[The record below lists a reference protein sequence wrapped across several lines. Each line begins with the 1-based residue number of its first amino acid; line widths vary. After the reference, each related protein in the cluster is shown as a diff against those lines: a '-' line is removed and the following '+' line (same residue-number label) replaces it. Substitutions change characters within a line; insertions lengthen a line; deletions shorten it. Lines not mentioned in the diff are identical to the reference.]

1 MAPAS
6 HSRRPAMGS
15 PRCTSWMPTGRTPRG
30 SPTRRAWTATRRS
43 VPTDCPSWFTHS
55 APATA
60 RSTSSRSRRAP
71 ARSWRFRPAAPSRW
85 CFPRSCRSR
94 GAPHA
99 MRAWVI
105 RATGGLD
112 QLQQSDVPDPAG
124 PGSLGPHQ
132 VRVAPRAAALNHLDL
147 FVVRGLPHEYRFPH
161 VVGADGAGVGDDVGT
176 EVRTV
181 RPGNRVM
188 INPGIPDYSCEY
200 CRAGEQ
206 SLCRRYGILGEQLP
220 GTMAQYVVVPEQNV
234 ATIPT
239 LATPLTWA
247 EAAAFSLVTLTA
259 WRMVV
264 TRAQVV
270 AGETVL
276 IWGIGGGVALAALR
290 IAKLKG
296 ARVIVTSSSDAKLHE
311 AQKLGADV
319 TLNHTTRK
327 VSQEVR
333 ALTDKRG
340 ADVVIENVGEATWE
354 ESLRSLGRGG
364 RLVTCGSTSGPHVT
378 LDLRRL
384 FWHQWSILGST
395 MGNDAEYREVVRLLG
410 AGELRPIVDRVFPF
424 SEARAAFERL
434 ERGEQLGKIAV
445 EINP

>member
-1 MAPAS
+1 
-6 HSRRPAMGS
+6 
-15 PRCTSWMPTGRTPRG
+15 
-30 SPTRRAWTATRRS
+30 
-43 VPTDCPSWFTHS
+43 
-55 APATA
+55 
-60 RSTSSRSRRAP
+60 
-71 ARSWRFRPAAPSRW
+71 
-85 CFPRSCRSR
+85 
-94 GAPHA
+94 

-112 QLQQSDVPDPAG
+112 QLQRSDVPDPAG
-124 PGSLGPHQ
+124 PGSLGPRQ
-132 VRVAPRAAALNHLDL
+132 VRVAQRAAALNHLDL
-147 FVVRGLPHEYRFPH
+147 FVVRGMPHEYRFPN
-161 VVGADGAGVGDDVGT
+161 VVGADGAGVVDAVGS
-176 EVRTV
+176 EVRSV
-181 RPGNRVM
+181 RPGDRVM
-188 INPGIPDYSCEY
+188 INPGIPDYTCEY

-206 SLCRRYGILGEQLP
+206 SLCRSYGILGEHLP

-276 IWGIGGGVALAALR
+276 IWGIGGGVALAALQ

-311 AQKLGADV
+311 AKRLGADV
-319 TLNHTTRK
+319 TLNHTAQE
-327 VSQEVR
+327 VSQQVR
-333 ALTDKRG
+333 ALTEKRG
-340 ADVVIENVGEATWE
+340 ANVVIDDVGEATWD

-395 MGNDAEYREVVRLLG
+395 MGNDAEYREIVRLLG
-410 AGELRPIVDRVFPF
+410 AGELRPVVDRVYPF
-424 SEARAAFERL
+424 TEARAAFERL
-434 ERGEQLGKIAV
+434 DRGEQLGKVVV
-445 EINP
+445 EI

>member
-1 MAPAS
+1 
-6 HSRRPAMGS
+6 
-15 PRCTSWMPTGRTPRG
+15 
-30 SPTRRAWTATRRS
+30 
-43 VPTDCPSWFTHS
+43 
-55 APATA
+55 
-60 RSTSSRSRRAP
+60 
-71 ARSWRFRPAAPSRW
+71 
-85 CFPRSCRSR
+85 
-94 GAPHA
+94 

-112 QLQQSDVPDPAG
+112 QLQQSDVLDPPA
-124 PGSLGPHQ
+124 LGPRH
-132 VRVAPRAAALNHLDL
+132 VRVAPRAAAINHLDL

-161 VVGADGAGVGDDVGT
+161 IVGADGAGVVDAVGS
-176 EVRTV
+176 EVRSV
-181 RPGNRVM
+181 RPGDRVM
-188 INPGIPDYSCEY
+188 INPGIPDYTCEY

-206 SLCRRYGILGEQLP
+206 SLCRRYGILGEHLP
-220 GTMAQYVVVPEQNV
+220 GTMAQYVVVPDQNV
-234 ATIPT
+234 VTIPT

-296 ARVIVTSSSDAKLHE
+296 ARVIVTSSSDAKLAE
-311 AQKLGADV
+311 ARRHGADA
-319 TLNHTTRK
+319 TLNHRTQK

-333 ALTDKRG
+333 ALPDQRG
-340 ADVVIENVGEATWE
+340 ANVVVDDVGEATWD

-364 RLVTCGSTSGPHVT
+364 RLVTCGATSGPQVS

-384 FWHQWSILGST
+384 FWHQWDIMGST
-395 MGNDAEYREVVRLLG
+395 M
-410 AGELRPIVDRVFPF
+410 
-424 SEARAAFERL
+424 
-434 ERGEQLGKIAV
+434 
-445 EINP
+445 

>member
-1 MAPAS
+1 
-6 HSRRPAMGS
+6 
-15 PRCTSWMPTGRTPRG
+15 
-30 SPTRRAWTATRRS
+30 
-43 VPTDCPSWFTHS
+43 
-55 APATA
+55 
-60 RSTSSRSRRAP
+60 
-71 ARSWRFRPAAPSRW
+71 
-85 CFPRSCRSR
+85 
-94 GAPHA
+94 

-112 QLQQSDVPDPAG
+112 QLQESDVLDPPA
-124 PGSLGPHQ
+124 LGPRH

-161 VVGADGAGVGDDVGT
+161 IVGADGAGVVDAVGA
-176 EVRTV
+176 EVRSV
-181 RPGNRVM
+181 RPGDRVM

-206 SLCRRYGILGEQLP
+206 SLCRSYGILGEHFP

-234 ATIPT
+234 AIIPT
-239 LATPLTWA
+239 LSTPLTWA

-264 TRAQVV
+264 TRARVV

-311 AQKLGADV
+311 AQNLGADV
-319 TLNHTTRK
+319 TLNHTTQK
-327 VSQEVR
+327 VSHEVR
-333 ALTDKRG
+333 ALTDRRG
-340 ADVVIENVGEATWE
+340 VEVVIENVGDATWD

-364 RLVTCGSTSGPHVT
+364 RLVTCGSTSGPHVS

-384 FWHQWSILGST
+384 FWHQWNIMGST
-395 MGNDAEYREVVRLLG
+395 MGNDAEYREIVRLLG
-410 AGELRPIVDRVFPF
+410 AGELRPTIDRVFPF
-424 SEARAAFERL
+424 AVARAAFERL
-434 ERGEQLGKIAV
+434 ERGEQFGKIAI
-445 EINP
+445 EISLA